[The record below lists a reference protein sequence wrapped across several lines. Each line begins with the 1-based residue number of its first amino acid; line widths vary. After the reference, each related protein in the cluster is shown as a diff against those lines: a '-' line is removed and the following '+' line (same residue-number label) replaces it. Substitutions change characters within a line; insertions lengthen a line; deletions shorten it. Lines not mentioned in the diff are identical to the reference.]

1 MLPIPTHL
9 RDILMVDE
17 ENFDG
22 HNMDGRLQCT
32 CGCDDIRLKIYGEQH
47 TEHIAVKRYKDDY
60 GLRITGAC
68 AACGKGFEIFD
79 MARHGYNGFVCHDG
93 IPVEDADLKVFSCG
107 VCQGDT
113 FAVDIGIELEDKEQF
128 IEEVVEDEPDK
139 FVPEDYVDAF
149 DWFTVA
155 LKCKKCGRKYEDWVN
170 FETS

>member
-9 RDILMVDE
+9 RDILKVDE
-17 ENFDG
+17 ETFDG

-47 TEHIAVKRYKDDY
+47 QEHIAVKRYKNDY
-60 GLRITGAC
+60 GFRIAGAC
-68 AACGKGFEIFD
+68 AACGKSFDIFD
-79 MARHGYNGFVCHDG
+79 MAKHGYNGFVCGDG
-93 IPVEDADLKVFSCG
+93 ASVEEEDLKVYHCG
-107 VCQGDT
+107 ACQGDAFT
-113 FAVDIGIELEDKEQF
+113 VEIGIELEDKEQF
-128 IEEVVEDEPDK
+128 IEEVVEYEPDK